1 MNRLISHTYI
11 DKFIMRRIK
20 TIVITILLAFVSL
33 YADAVIIEFS
43 GEPSQDKI
51 ILSWKTGQETELDLF
66 VVERS
71 SNKKDFN
78 KIGEVAPKGSNSSY
92 EFIDAEFTEV
102 KSIYYYR
109 LRVRNED
116 GTFQLSEPITV
127 ILKVSSFAKTWGSIK
142 ALFQ

>member
-1 MNRLISHTYI
+1 MNRLISHVHI
-11 DKFIMRRIK
+11 DKLIMRRIK
-20 TIVITILLAFVSL
+20 TIVITILLAFVTL

-51 ILSWKTGQETELDLF
+51 ILSWKTGQETEIDIF
-66 VVERS
+66 IVERS

-78 KIGEVAPKGSNSSY
+78 NIGEVAPKGSNSSY

-102 KSIYYYR
+102 RSIYYYR

>member
-1 MNRLISHTYI
+1 M
-11 DKFIMRRIK
+11 K
-20 TIVITILLAFVSL
+20 TIVVTILLACIVL

-51 ILSWKTGQETELDLF
+51 ILSWKTGQETDLDLF

-78 KIGEVAPKGSNSSY
+78 KIGEVAPKGSNSTY
-92 EFIDAEFTEV
+92 EFIDSEFTEV

-116 GTFQLSEPITV
+116 GTFQLSEPIMV
-127 ILKVSSFAKTWGSIK
+127 ILKVSGFAKTWGSIK

>member
-1 MNRLISHTYI
+1 M
-11 DKFIMRRIK
+11 K
-20 TIVITILLAFVSL
+20 TIVVTILLACIVL

-51 ILSWKTGQETELDLF
+51 ILSWKTGQETDLDLF

-78 KIGEVAPKGSNSSY
+78 KIGEVAPKGSNSTY
-92 EFIDAEFTEV
+92 EFIDTEFTEV

>member
-1 MNRLISHTYI
+1 M
-11 DKFIMRRIK
+11 KRIK
-20 TIVITILLAFVSL
+20 TIIFIILITFLAV

-51 ILSWKTGQETELDLF
+51 ILTWKTGQENEIDLF

-71 SNKKDFN
+71 TNNKEFS

-92 EFIDAEFTEV
+92 EFIDTDFTEV
-102 KSIYYYR
+102 KNIYYYR

-116 GTFQLSEPITV
+116 GTFQLSESITV

>member
-1 MNRLISHTYI
+1 
-11 DKFIMRRIK
+11 MRRIK
-20 TIVITILLAFVSL
+20 TIVITILLAFVTL

-51 ILSWKTGQETELDLF
+51 ILSWKTGQETEIDIF
-66 VVERS
+66 IVERS

-78 KIGEVAPKGSNSSY
+78 NIGEVAPKGSNSSY

>member
-1 MNRLISHTYI
+1 
-11 DKFIMRRIK
+11 MRRIK